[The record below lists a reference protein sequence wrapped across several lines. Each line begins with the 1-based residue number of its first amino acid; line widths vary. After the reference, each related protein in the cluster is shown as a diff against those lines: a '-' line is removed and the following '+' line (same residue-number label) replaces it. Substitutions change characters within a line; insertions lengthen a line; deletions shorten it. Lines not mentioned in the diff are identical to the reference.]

1 MNHPVASAGQQGCD
15 DHAHADEHINE
26 NDGGAAVDV
35 HGGRNLEPLLFD
47 DKRRLIPGGY
57 RSSYRAV
64 AIWQLDRLDDLGA
77 ALSSPGGRMA
87 ELSVLSNCAR
97 AVSVEQVK
105 QVREIVRDF
114 PRICIASARQSAAT
128 RRRVRLGRADTARE
142 LEAAWR
148 QVHRH
153 APDRCGSEGA
163 DRAELSALT
172 KPTDKSDECEL
183 PDVCPCKGDCDHYH
197 SRHQAQFCPGLGR
210 TVAFIVVHSHER

>member
-87 ELSVLSNCAR
+87 ELPVLSNCAR

-114 PRICIASARQSAAT
+114 YHGSASLPLVSPQPRAVESGWVEPTLLASWKPPGDKYIDMLLT
-128 RRRVRLGRADTARE
+128 D
-142 LEAAWR
+142 
-148 QVHRH
+148 
-153 APDRCGSEGA
+153 A
-163 DRAELSALT
+163 DR
-172 KPTDKSDECEL
+172 K
-183 PDVCPCKGDCDHYH
+183 
-197 SRHQAQFCPGLGR
+197 
-210 TVAFIVVHSHER
+210 ERIARSFPR

>member
-114 PRICIASARQSAAT
+114 PRIASLPLVSLQP
-128 RRRVRLGRADTARE
+128 RA
-142 LEAAWR
+142 
-148 QVHRH
+148 V
-153 APDRCGSEGA
+153 GSGWVEPTPLASWKPPGDKYIDMLLTDA
-163 DRAELSALT
+163 DR
-172 KPTDKSDECEL
+172 K
-183 PDVCPCKGDCDHYH
+183 
-197 SRHQAQFCPGLGR
+197 
-210 TVAFIVVHSHER
+210 ERIARSFPR

>member
-114 PRICIASARQSAAT
+114 YHGSASLPLS
-128 RRRVRLGRADTARE
+128 VRSRAPSNP
-142 LEAAWR
+142 
-148 QVHRH
+148 V
-153 APDRCGSEGA
+153 GS
-163 DRAELSALT
+163 
-172 KPTDKSDECEL
+172 
-183 PDVCPCKGDCDHYH
+183 
-197 SRHQAQFCPGLGR
+197 SRHCSRAGSRLETSTSTC
-210 TVAFIVVHSHER
+210 S